1 MVYDPR
7 TDVRGP
13 SDVSGVTEPHDELL
27 QQLPGA
33 TIPKAIDTPECRR
46 LYFQVWGWEDDGR
59 AYVVNPFLLRE
70 VGEGWQTVYQA
81 TRYRAGL
88 RGELDSVLEESGFS
102 EIGREMPDRSGYYQP
117 VVSARRWQL

>member
-1 MVYDPR
+1 
-7 TDVRGP
+7 
-13 SDVSGVTEPHDELL
+13 
-27 QQLPGA
+27 
-33 TIPKAIDTPECRR
+33 
-46 LYFQVWGWEDDGR
+46 
-59 AYVVNPFLLRE
+59 
-70 VGEGWQTVYQA
+70 VYQA